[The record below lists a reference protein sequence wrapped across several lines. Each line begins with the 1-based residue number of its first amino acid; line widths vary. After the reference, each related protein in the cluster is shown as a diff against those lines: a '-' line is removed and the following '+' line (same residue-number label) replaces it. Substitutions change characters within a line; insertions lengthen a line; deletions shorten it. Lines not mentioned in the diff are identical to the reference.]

1 MRALIFF
8 AILIVQV
15 LPTSSTSIEGY
26 YRQPALHGDQLIFSA
41 EGDLWKVGVEGG
53 SAQRL
58 TTHLET
64 ESYPSISPDG
74 RYLAFSAAYE
84 GPTEIYLMPMEG
96 GLPRRLTYD
105 GDWARMVGWDLQG
118 RAMYAT
124 RHFSTLP
131 STQLVA
137 VDPETLNQTPL
148 PLAQASDGN
157 FDAKSGTF
165 FFTRL
170 SAQGSSTKRYQGG
183 TAQNIWRFEPGADEA
198 LALTPDFKGTSRHAM
213 VWQKRVYFASDRDG
227 TMNLWS
233 MNFDGGDLRQHTH
246 HAGWDIL
253 EPDLNEGR
261 IVYQLGADLHLYDIS
276 SNSDRVIPI
285 RLLSDL
291 EQMRERWVDKPM
303 DYLSA
308 THLNSDGSRVVTTN
322 RGRVFVHPVKQ
333 GRRVELTRD
342 QGIRFRGARFLPES
356 ESLILRSDASGEVEW
371 WEYSAEGAAKARQ
384 ISEDGK
390 VLRFGGIPS
399 PDGKWIASWN
409 QDQEMRLI
417 NVESGKSSL
426 VAFSQDW
433 GFEKPSWSP
442 DSRFFAY
449 GHDAENGIGQIFV
462 YDLDAKESFPITSD
476 RFHSTSPAW
485 SADGDWIYFLS
496 NRHFQ
501 SIVYGPWGQAQP
513 EPFLDK
519 QTLIYAVALGDDL
532 RFPFDPQDE
541 LWVEPE
547 SENEEEDEEE
557 LKVEIQRDGLLSRLR
572 QVPLDA
578 GNYSRLAAKEGRLF
592 WMSRNAGEWRGGELL
607 ALDFGSEDIES
618 KSIAS
623 DVSFYEL
630 SGDASKLLL
639 RNGDSIYVID
649 SSSGAGASLDD
660 AGVDLSS
667 WKFTVNPEEEWRQVF
682 VESWRLMRDYFY
694 DRNMHG
700 VDWDAMLQKYLPLL
714 DRVTTRLELSDLQK
728 QMAGELSALHVY
740 VGGGDHREDAGD
752 IDMASLGAV
761 LRRDDESGNWRI
773 ASIYRSDP
781 DLPEARSPLDR
792 PGLDIREGDILSA
805 INGVPLESV
814 IHPGVLL
821 RNQAG
826 EQVRLELRRGRR
838 GEPKEFIVEAMPAW
852 REYGLRYEQWE
863 LKRRE
868 RVEEAADGSIG
879 YVHMRAMG
887 SGDYS
892 TWQRHFFPVFERQGL
907 IIDVRHN
914 GGGNIDSWILSRLMR
929 QAWMYWSPRVGD
941 SYWNMQY
948 AFRGHMVVLVDE
960 WTGSDGE
967 AFADGF
973 RRLGLGEVIGTRSW
987 GGEIWLTSSNTL
999 VDYGIV
1005 AAPEFGVYG
1014 PEGKWLIEGI
1024 GVEPDKVVDNLPHQT
1039 YLGKDA
1045 QLDAAIE
1052 HLKRLIAEDPR
1063 PVPPPP
1069 ARPDKSFP

>member
-1 MRALIFF
+1 MRAS
-8 AILIVQV
+8 ILIMFLTALV
-15 LPTSSTSIEGY
+15 LSASSTSIQGY
-26 YRQPALHGDQLIFSA
+26 YRQPALHGDQVIFTA
-41 EGDLWKVGVEGG
+41 EGDLWKVEAEGG
-53 SAQRL
+53 TAQRL
-58 TTHLET
+58 TTHLES
-64 ESYPSISPDG
+64 ESYPSVSPDG
-74 RYLAFSAAYE
+74 QLLAFSAAYE

-105 GDWARMVGWDLQG
+105 GDWARMVGWDLQD
-118 RAMYAT
+118 RVIYAT

-131 STQLVA
+131 STQLVV
-137 VDPETLNQTPL
+137 VDPETLDQTPL
-148 PLAQASDGN
+148 PLAQASDGS
-157 FDAKSGTF
+157 FDEKSGSF

-170 SAQGSSTKRYQGG
+170 SAQGSSTKRYKGG
-183 TAQNIWRFEPGADEA
+183 TAQNLWRFERGADEA
-198 LALTPDFKGTSRHAM
+198 LSLTPDYKGISRHAM
-213 VWQKRVYFASDRDG
+213 VWQSRVYFASDRDG

-233 MNFDGGDLRQHTH
+233 MNYDGDDLRQHTH

-253 EPDLNEGR
+253 DPDLNEGR
-261 IVYQLGADLHLYDIS
+261 IVYQLGADLHLYDIR
-276 SNSDRVIPI
+276 SDFDRRIPI

-291 EQMRERWVDKPM
+291 DQMRERWVDEPM
-303 DYLSA
+303 NHLSSA
-308 THLNSDGSRVVTTN
+308 HINVDGGRVVTTN

-333 GRRVELTRD
+333 GRRVELTRE

-356 ESLILRSDASGEVEW
+356 ESLILLSDSSGEVEW
-371 WEYSAEGAAKARQ
+371 WEFSAEGAATARQ
-384 ISEDGK
+384 ISKDGQ

-409 QDQEMRLI
+409 QDQQLRLI
-417 NVESGKSSL
+417 NVESGKSNL
-426 VAFSQDW
+426 VEFAQDW

-449 GHDAENGIGQIFV
+449 GYGAKNGIGQLFV
-462 YDLDAKESFPITSD
+462 YDLAAKESFPITSD
-476 RFHSTSPAW
+476 RFHSVSPAW
-485 SADGDWIYFLS
+485 SADGEWIYFLS
-496 NRHFQ
+496 NRHFR

-513 EPFLDK
+513 EPFLDN
-519 QTLIYAVALGDDL
+519 QTLIYAIALKDGL
-532 RFPFDPQDE
+532 HFPFDPQDE
-541 LWVEPE
+541 LWIDPE
-547 SENEEEDEEE
+547 TEDEEKKE
-557 LKVEIQRDGLLSRLR
+557 IRIEIQREGLLTRLH
-572 QVPLDA
+572 QIPLEA
-578 GNYSRLAAKEGRLF
+578 GNYNRLSLKEGRLF
-592 WMSRNAGEWRGGELL
+592 WMSREAGQWRGGELL
-607 ALDFGSEDIES
+607 ALDFGSEDVES

-623 DVSFYEL
+623 GVDFYEL
-630 SGDASKLLL
+630 SGDGSKLLL
-639 RNGDSIYVID
+639 RKGDSLYVIET
-649 SSSGAGASLDD
+649 SAGENASLDD
-660 AGVDLSS
+660 AQMDFSS
-667 WKFTVNPEEEWRQVF
+667 WKFTVNPEEEWRQIF

-740 VGGGDHREDAGD
+740 VGGGDHRNDAGD

-761 LRRDDESGNWRI
+761 FRRDDSKNWRV
-773 ASIYRSDP
+773 ATIYRSDP

-792 PGLDIREGDILSA
+792 PGLDIREGDIISA
-805 INGVPLESV
+805 INGVSMESV

-821 RNQAG
+821 RNQSG
-826 EQVRLELRRGRR
+826 EQIRLKVKRGPRD
-838 GEPKEFIVEAMPAW
+838 EAKEFIVEAIPAR

-863 LKRRE
+863 LERRE
-868 RVEEAADGSIG
+868 RVEEAGGGDIG
-879 YVHMRAMG
+879 YVHLRAMG
-887 SGDYS
+887 SDDYS
-892 TWQRHFFPVFERQGL
+892 SWQRHFFPVFERQGL

-941 SYWNMQY
+941 SYWNMHY

-999 VDYGIV
+999 VDEGIV

-1014 PEGKWLIEGI
+1014 PEGKWLIEGV
-1024 GVEPDKVVDNLPHQT
+1024 GVEPDTVVDNLPHQT

-1045 QLDAAIE
+1045 QLEAAVE
-1052 HLKRLIAEDPR
+1052 HLRQLIAEDPR
-1063 PVPPPP
+1063 PLPSPP